1 MENAR
6 TSSCQSVFSG
16 GALTQERYTKLWIN
30 LINQIE
36 KSKETVAVH

>member
-1 MENAR
+1 MENSR
-6 TSSCQSVFSG
+6 TPLCQSIFSG
-16 GALTQERYTKLWIN
+16 GALTQERYTSVWIN

>member
-1 MENAR
+1 MNINHPPL
-6 TSSCQSVFSG
+6 CQSIFTSNK
-16 GALTQERYTKLWIN
+16 LTSERYTSVWIN